1 MGCAEGLRSFAGS
14 LRVSLRIR
22 FPSGGR
28 GVDTPDRVVSPL
40 RGWPLRKGSAEGL
53 RPSAGSLRMSL
64 RLYPPP
70 PPPPLGGGHDARER
84 DGLPKKEDM
93 MAAIY
98 EKKNNIAYITID
110 NPKKANI
117 LDRQTSDELAQI
129 WKEVWEDWDVRV
141 AILTG
146 AGDRHFCAGHN
157 LAPRPDVTEEERE
170 RIRAESLFWPMAGT
184 VNGARIGA
192 DGRLGDHYP
201 QIWKPV
207 VAAING
213 WAAGAGFYLVLTS
226 TDIRLACEEHARF
239 KFALLSQGWV
249 GSGPGATYL
258 TRQVAYADAMRILLT
273 DEPFDAEEAR
283 RINLINEVVP
293 HDRLM
298 GRAEEIATH
307 IAGLPPLAV
316 RMMKEFVI
324 RFREIPVTE
333 AWRVQTLM
341 NALLTQVT
349 ADGDEGRAAFLEKRE
364 PDFTGAI
371 RQKGSA
377 YPEVGPDE
385 RARLDEIARELLG

>member
-1 MGCAEGLRSFAGS
+1 MSIEY
-14 LRVSLRIR
+14 
-22 FPSGGR
+22 
-28 GVDTPDRVVSPL
+28 
-40 RGWPLRKGSAEGL
+40 RK
-53 RPSAGSLRMSL
+53 
-64 RLYPPP
+64 
-70 PPPPLGGGHDARER
+70 D
-84 DGLPKKEDM
+84 KK
-93 MAAIY
+93 
-98 EKKNNIAYITID
+98 IAYVTIN
-110 NPKKANI
+110 NPEKANV
-117 LDRQTSDELAQI
+117 LDRQTSDDLSAA
-129 WKEVWEDWDVRV
+129 WKEVWEDSDVRV
-141 AILTG
+141 AVLTG
-146 AGDRHFCAGHN
+146 TGDRHFCAGHN

-170 RIRAESLFWPMAGT
+170 RLRAEGIFWPLAGT

-207 VAAING
+207 IGAING
-213 WAAGAGFYLVLTS
+213 WAAGAGFYLMLTT
-226 TDIRLACEEHARF
+226 TDIRIASRENARF

-249 GSGPGATYL
+249 GGGPGATYL
-258 TRQVAYADAMRILLT
+258 VRQIAHADALRVLLM
-273 DEPFDAEEAR
+273 DEPFDAAEAL

-293 HDRLM
+293 HEDLM
-298 GRAEEIATH
+298 SRAEEMATH

-324 RFREIPVTE
+324 RFRDIPVTE

-385 RARLDEIARELLG
+385 RARLDEIHRELLG

>member
-1 MGCAEGLRSFAGS
+1 
-14 LRVSLRIR
+14 
-22 FPSGGR
+22 
-28 GVDTPDRVVSPL
+28 
-40 RGWPLRKGSAEGL
+40 
-53 RPSAGSLRMSL
+53 
-64 RLYPPP
+64 
-70 PPPPLGGGHDARER
+70 
-84 DGLPKKEDM
+84 

-157 LAPRPDVTEEERE
+157 LAPRSDVTEEERE

-213 WAAGAGFYLVLTS
+213 WAAGAGFYLMLTS

-298 GRAEEIATH
+298 GRAEEIATR

-324 RFREIPVTE
+324 RFRDIPVTE

-364 PDFTGAI
+364 PDFTGSI

-385 RARLDEIARELLG
+385 RARLDEIHRELLG